1 MIAFCFL
8 GKIIR
13 EAQCMKIILND
24 CEQASGQTI
33 KYTKYEVYYSINT
46 PNDITEQ
53 LSNTSRVSET
63 IGTDKYICMP

>member
-1 MIAFCFL
+1 
-8 GKIIR
+8 
-13 EAQCMKIILND
+13 MKIILND